1 MIAVTK
7 VPKKT
12 PFVGD
17 EVMFPRVVSSFPPA
31 TLFRASPIRD
41 IPKRKKASPPRSDMT
56 DAILMVFT
64 FLLLSAQLYTDL
76 FYTIEVDNGKTL
88 LRLWQIFV
96 SGIVTYV

>member
-56 DAILMVFT
+56 DAILMVFY
-64 FLLLSAQLYTDL
+64 LS
-76 FYTIEVDNGKTL
+76 FVVCTIIYRFIL
-88 LRLWQIFV
+88 HYRSQ
-96 SGIVTYV
+96 